1 MSNCKLQQ
9 KSLHLSISI
18 PKMYCSHKL
27 KSKSPIIKSWLY
39 VNWFWTNDQFDMIID
54 YWWKLMPFLFSGEVQ
69 PAVSP
74 NPRTEVNRARNPKI
88 YLFWKIWIE
97 MICYQVDGAT
107 RGGLPVFQA
116 HAGERPPR
124 HTPHGD
130 AACKKEIV
138 ITREWVG
145 WTTRLHAEFQVWPL
159 QFASDSGWGAWK
171 DWVKKARRASSIFRH
186 LVLRPFLPSL
196 PSSCSYSHMFAS
208 CARVQIRVQYLN
220 IFLHTSHLFAYTS
233 TTCWNGAGGKKCVH
247 SVEKEKEGRMEPVQ

>member
-27 KSKSPIIKSWLY
+27 KSKSPIKSWLY

-74 NPRTEVNRARNPKI
+74 NPRTEV
-88 YLFWKIWIE
+88 
-97 MICYQVDGAT
+97 DGPT

-124 HTPHGD
+124 HPPHGD

-138 ITREWVG
+138 ITREW
-145 WTTRLHAEFQVWPL
+145 
-159 QFASDSGWGAWK
+159 FASDSGWGAWK
-171 DWVKKARRASSIFRH
+171 DWVKKRASSIFCH
-186 LVLRPFLPSL
+186 LVRPFLPSS
-196 PSSCSYSHMFAS
+196 PSSCSHSRCHMFAS
-208 CARVQIRVQYLN
+208 CARVQIFVQYLN
-220 IFLHTSHLFAYTS
+220 ILLHASHLFAYTS
-233 TTCWNGAGGKKCVH
+233 TTCWNGAGGKKVC
-247 SVEKEKEGRMEPVQ
+247 SFCREGEGRKDGTSTIADFL